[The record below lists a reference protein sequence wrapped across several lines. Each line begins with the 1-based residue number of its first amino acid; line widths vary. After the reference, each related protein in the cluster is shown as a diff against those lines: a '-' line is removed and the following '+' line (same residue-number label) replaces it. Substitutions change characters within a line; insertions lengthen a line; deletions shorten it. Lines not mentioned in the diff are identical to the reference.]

1 MPKRYTSSRG
11 VGSITYWRKFAEHRL
26 VYLIIAAV
34 FAFGLVA
41 YFGSGPTGSIGSGA
55 AGMHGSQSI
64 ATVNGEDI
72 PRSAYDRQWDQMK
85 NYLGSSNEVQAVS
98 MQGMILNSLIDQ
110 AIMRAAAKKRGF
122 TVSDAMVDKAI
133 ADMKKGPDGKPVP
146 EADFERMLERQGLT
160 LDELRQQLKTDL
172 LAKVLQDNIVESQK
186 VTEQD
191 LLQQYQE
198 ARVRHILISTS
209 KLPDEQARRKA
220 EKIYEEIKA
229 GKDFATLANQ
239 FSDDPGNKP
248 MKWDP
253 KLKKEVPAG
262 PPKGGEL
269 GWAPLSRYV
278 PEFADAV
285 RKLKPGEVSPPVKTQ
300 FGYHIIQLEAP
311 IRENLPKDFEKN
323 KARLL
328 EDLKRQRGQQALM
341 KFMDEARKTAKIVWH
356 DPSLQWRY
364 DYARSNPNAM
374 MMGGAIPTGN
384 QDQLV
389 AELRQYVAKNPDDG
403 AADIIL
409 GQMLYPQYLVAPP
422 GPQRDKLRDEIIK
435 YYAAGLQR
443 TEDPEVRMTLGALYQ
458 DAKKPEEA
466 LKVYQTQQRLL
477 RWDDTPASKPMHVR
491 LERAFK
497 DLGRPDL
504 AAEEAK
510 RIAQLTEQ
518 EKKSEAE
525 AKARALA
532 EKAAKAGG
540 SNPATGTQPAQT
552 GTQNASTPAPAN
564 SAPAKNTPSASK
576 PGANTP

>member
-26 VYLIIAAV
+26 VYLLIAAV

-41 YFGSGPTGSIGSGA
+41 YFGSGPMSGVAGRA
-55 AGMHGSQSI
+55 AGAQASQII

-85 NYLGSSNEVQAVS
+85 TYLGSGNEVQAVS

-122 TVSDAMVDKAI
+122 TVSDEMVDKAI

-146 EADFERMLERQGLT
+146 EADFEQMLQRQGLT
-160 LDELRQQLKTDL
+160 LDDLRQQLKTDL
-172 LAKVLQDNIVESQK
+172 LAKVLQDNIIQSQK

-229 GKDFATLANQ
+229 GKDFAALANQ
-239 FSDDPGNKP
+239 FSDDPSNKP
-248 MKWDP
+248 QKWDP

-278 PEFADAV
+278 PEFADAI

-328 EDLKRQRGQQALM
+328 EDLKRQKGQQALM

-384 QDQLV
+384 QEQLLQ
-389 AELRQYVAKNPDDG
+389 ELRQYVAKNPDDG

-409 GQMLYPQYLVAPP
+409 GQMLYPQYIVAPP

-443 TEDPEVRMTLGALYQ
+443 TEDPEVRMALAALYL
-458 DAKKPEEA
+458 DAKKPQEA

-510 RIAQLTEQ
+510 RIEQLTEQ
-518 EKKSEAE
+518 EKKSQAE
-525 AKARALA
+525 AKARAAA
-532 EKAAKAGG
+532 EKAAKAPSGAQSPTSAAEG
-540 SNPATGTQPAQT
+540 TTKQAAGAPSHAPATPE
-552 GTQNASTPAPAN
+552 
-564 SAPAKNTPSASK
+564 ASK
-576 PGANTP
+576 PGANAP